1 LSRPRLRFL
10 FVPCLLVCLL
20 AVALATPG
28 LALAKSGRAPSTSAG
43 SGGSGIPS
51 TPRVRR
57 KRRRTATTHRST
69 ATQRAGSTTNT
80 STNDGVTAPVKRDG
94 GSAHHGERTLRQG
107 MQGHDVRVL
116 QGYLSLAGFS
126 TPIDGSFGAS
136 TETSVVGFEAAHSL
150 PTNGVVTYA
159 DSLVLRQA
167 VVFAMAGGAIGTAT
181 INPDGTATAPAGA
194 PAAVTQ
200 MIAAANQIIDKPYV
214 WGGGHANFN
223 ASGYDCSGAVSYAL
237 HGAGLLSSPDDS
249 SGLESFG
256 SSGPG
261 RWVTVYA
268 DSSHTWVVIAGIAF
282 DTANYGGPNIPS
294 GNGPRWR
301 TNPTGNLA
309 DGGGYVVRHP
319 AGL

>member
-1 LSRPRLRFL
+1 LSRPRLWFP
-10 FVPCLLVCLL
+10 FVLCLL
-20 AVALATPG
+20 AVALAAPG
-28 LALAKSGRAPSTSAG
+28 LALAKSGRASSTSAG
-43 SGGSGIPS
+43 NGGSGIPS
-51 TPRVRR
+51 MPRVRR
-57 KRRRTATTHRST
+57 KRRRTTTTHRST
-69 ATQRAGSTTNT
+69 ATQRSSSTTNT

-94 GSAHHGERTLRQG
+94 GSAHLGERTLRQG

-126 TPIDGSFGAS
+126 TPIDGSFGAT

-181 INPDGTATAPAGA
+181 INSDGTATAPAGA

-200 MIAAANQIIDKPYV
+200 MIAAANQIIGKPYH
-214 WGGGHANFN
+214 WGGGHASFN

-268 DSSHTWVVIAGIAF
+268 DSSHAWVVIAGIAF
-282 DTANYGGPNIPS
+282 DTANFGGPNIPS

>member
-1 LSRPRLRFL
+1 M
-10 FVPCLLVCLL
+10 
-20 AVALATPG
+20 
-28 LALAKSGRAPSTSAG
+28 
-43 SGGSGIPS
+43 
-51 TPRVRR
+51 
-57 KRRRTATTHRST
+57 H
-69 ATQRAGSTTNT
+69 
-80 STNDGVTAPVKRDG
+80 
-94 GSAHHGERTLRQG
+94 
-107 MQGHDVRVL
+107 GHDVRVL

-126 TPIDGSFGAS
+126 TPIDGSFGAT
-136 TETSVVGFEAAHSL
+136 TEASVIGFEAAHNL

-167 VVFAMAGGAIGTAT
+167 VVFAMAGGALGTAT
-181 INPDGTATAPAGA
+181 INPDGTASAPAGA

-214 WGGGHANFN
+214 WGGGHAKFN

-294 GNGPRWR
+294 GSGPRWR
-301 TNPTGNLA
+301 IDPTGNLA

>member
-1 LSRPRLRFL
+1 ML
-10 FVPCLLVCLL
+10 CLL
-20 AVALATPG
+20 ALVLPAPSF
-28 LALAKSGRAPSTSAG
+28 ALAKAGRGPSASAG
-43 SGGSGIPS
+43 SGGSAIPS
-51 TPRVRR
+51 LPRVRR
-57 KRRRTATTHRST
+57 HATTRRASTHRNT
-69 ATQRAGSTTNT
+69 TTRQVGSTTSSS
-80 STNDGVTAPVKRDG
+80 STDGVTAPVTRDG
-94 GSAHHGERTLRQG
+94 GSAHLGERTLRQG
-107 MQGHDVRVL
+107 MHGHDVRVL

-126 TPIDGSFGAS
+126 TPVDGGFGAT
-136 TETSVVGFEAAHSL
+136 TETSVLGFQAAHSL

-167 VVFAMAGGAIGTAT
+167 VVFAMAGGALGTAT

-194 PAAVTQ
+194 PAPVVQ

-214 WGGGHANFN
+214 WGGGHASFN

-249 SGLESFG
+249 TGLESFG

-282 DTANYGGPNIPS
+282 DTANFGGPNIPS
-294 GNGPRWR
+294 GSGPRWR
-301 TNPTGNLA
+301 TDPTGNLS
-309 DGGGYVVRHP
+309 DGGSYVVRHP